1 MGESYERRRLQVP
14 EPRVPG
20 RGGRA
25 LFTAVVAVL
34 EVLHS
39 LLSRMRVTGGPLPA
53 GGVMV
58 VLNHRSTADGTLA
71 AAVGRR
77 LGRQLRL
84 MGTAG
89 IFTVP
94 VLGRVLLAVGIVPV
108 KRRSEQARGLLD
120 GAVGMLAAGEA
131 VGVFPEG
138 AIRHRADG
146 LPAELKTGAARLAL
160 TAGVPVVAL
169 GLWGADRPGQ
179 EQRHP
184 DRAIPA
190 RQAPSHVQ
198 LPREHARDAH
208 GHRLRT
214 RFAEPCSS
222 GPSLVCPGGQ
232 PARGRFATGGAG
244 DGNRTRV
251 LNLGS

>member
-20 RGGRA
+20 WGGRA
-25 LFTAVVAVL
+25 LFTALVVVL
-34 EVLHS
+34 DLVHS

-53 GGVMV
+53 GGVVV

-71 AAVGRR
+71 AVVGRR

-94 VLGRVLLAVGIVPV
+94 VLGRVLLAVGIIPV
-108 KRRSEQARGLLD
+108 KRRSEQARGSLD

-138 AIRHRADG
+138 VISHRADG

-160 TAGVPVVAL
+160 IAGVPVVAL
-169 GLWGADRPGQ
+169 GLWGADLLIPPGKPRVSLRRPVVRASASAPLDLCAAVGVAGAGVAGGEPTH
-179 EQRHP
+179 EQV
-184 DRAIPA
+184 RAA
-190 RQAPSHVQ
+190 TALLHELLTAQVGATSRR
-198 LPREHARDAH
+198 LPRQ
-208 GHRLRT
+208 G
-214 RFAEPCSS
+214 
-222 GPSLVCPGGQ
+222 
-232 PARGRFATGGAG
+232 
-244 DGNRTRV
+244 
-251 LNLGS
+251 

>member
-1 MGESYERRRLQVP
+1 MSESYERRRLQVP

-25 LFTAVVAVL
+25 LFTAVVVVL
-34 EVLHS
+34 DLVHS

-53 GGVMV
+53 GGVVV

-71 AAVGRR
+71 AVVGRR

-94 VLGRVLLAVGIVPV
+94 VLGRVLLAVGIIPV
-108 KRRSEQARGLLD
+108 KRRSEQARGSLD

-138 AIRHRADG
+138 AISHRADG

-169 GLWGADRPGQ
+169 GLWGADRLIPPGKP
-179 EQRHP
+179 RVSLRRP
-184 DRAIPA
+184 VVRASA
-190 RQAPSHVQ
+190 SAPLDLCTAV
-198 LPREHARDAH
+198 AVA
-208 GHRLRT
+208 
-214 RFAEPCSS
+214 
-222 GPSLVCPGGQ
+222 
-232 PARGRFATGGAG
+232 GAG
-244 DGNRTRV
+244 VAGGEPTHEQVRAATMLLHELLTAQVRATSERPPRR
-251 LNLGS
+251 G

>member
-25 LFTAVVAVL
+25 LFTAVVVVL
-34 EVLHS
+34 DLVHS

-53 GGVMV
+53 GGIVV

-71 AAVGRR
+71 AVVGRR

-94 VLGRVLLAVGIVPV
+94 VLGRVLLAVGIIPV
-108 KRRSEQARGLLD
+108 KRRSGQARGSLD

-138 AIRHRADG
+138 VISHRTDG

-169 GLWGADRPGQ
+169 GLWGTDLLIPPGKPRVSLRRPVVRASASATLDLCAAVGMAGGEPTH
-179 EQRHP
+179 EQV
-184 DRAIPA
+184 RAATALLHDLLTAQVRATSERP
-190 RQAPSHVQ
+190 
-198 LPREHARDAH
+198 
-208 GHRLRT
+208 
-214 RFAEPCSS
+214 PCQ
-222 GPSLVCPGGQ
+222 G
-232 PARGRFATGGAG
+232 
-244 DGNRTRV
+244 
-251 LNLGS
+251 

>member
-1 MGESYERRRLQVP
+1 MSESYERRRLQVP

-53 GGVMV
+53 GGIVV

-71 AAVGRR
+71 AVVGRR

-94 VLGRVLLAVGIVPV
+94 VLGQVLLAVGIIPV
-108 KRRSEQARGLLD
+108 KRRSEQARGSLD

-138 AIRHRADG
+138 AISHRADG

-169 GLWGADRPGQ
+169 GLWGADRLIPPGRPRVSLRRPVVRASASAPLDLCAAVGMAGGEPTH
-179 EQRHP
+179 EQVREATELLH
-184 DRAIPA
+184 DLLTEQVRATSASP
-190 RQAPSHVQ
+190 
-198 LPREHARDAH
+198 PR
-208 GHRLRT
+208 
-214 RFAEPCSS
+214 
-222 GPSLVCPGGQ
+222 
-232 PARGRFATGGAG
+232 RG
-244 DGNRTRV
+244 
-251 LNLGS
+251 

>member
-34 EVLHS
+34 DLVHS

-53 GGVMV
+53 GGVVV

-71 AAVGRR
+71 AVVGRR

-94 VLGRVLLAVGIVPV
+94 VLGRVLLAVGIIPV
-108 KRRSEQARGLLD
+108 KRRSEQARGSLD

-138 AIRHRADG
+138 VISHRADG

-169 GLWGADRPGQ
+169 GLWGADLLIPPGKPRVSLRRPVVRASASAPLDLCAAVGVAGAGVAGGEPTH
-179 EQRHP
+179 EQV
-184 DRAIPA
+184 RAA
-190 RQAPSHVQ
+190 TALLHELLTAQVGATSRR
-198 LPREHARDAH
+198 LPRQ
-208 GHRLRT
+208 G
-214 RFAEPCSS
+214 
-222 GPSLVCPGGQ
+222 
-232 PARGRFATGGAG
+232 
-244 DGNRTRV
+244 
-251 LNLGS
+251 